1 MSISEKI
8 VGVVTDNIL
17 TPKVQDAAEAF
28 IDTNFVDKRLE
39 ESIVAELLD
48 TYGKE
53 PFYNDFDGYISQN
66 DVIKNLIKAVRGRSS
81 LQPNFRTGFVREND
95 KHFLSQYPK
104 YNNKPVQ
111 HSQVYSIFE
120 KSLMPY
126 L

>member
-48 TYGKE
+48 TY
-53 PFYNDFDGYISQN
+53 PCS
-66 DVIKNLIKAVRGRSS
+66 
-81 LQPNFRTGFVREND
+81 
-95 KHFLSQYPK
+95 
-104 YNNKPVQ
+104 VQ
-111 HSQVYSIFE
+111 SFWNGA
-120 KSLMPY
+120 
-126 L
+126 